1 MPNYIKGRGALSN
14 REGRFEKTI
23 RIEIDPAERPPASA
37 DTDYYESAAR
47 TVLTKNQSPD
57 IPYPQT
63 INPYMGCEHG
73 CIYCYARA
81 THSYLGLSP
90 GLDFEKKIFI
100 KKNLATQLKKE
111 LAAKN
116 YRPEIIGLGVS
127 TDLYQPIE
135 KKTEITRKILK
146 VLVETNH
153 PVSIITKS
161 TLIERDIDL
170 LKQLAEKNLLKTSIS
185 VTTLND
191 DLNRRLE
198 PRAASGGRRLKII
211 KNLAA
216 AGIPVTVLVA
226 PIIPALTDNELETII
241 AASAAAGARYAG
253 YTMLRLPHEVA
264 DLFGEWLAQHY
275 PFKKEKVLGQIREMH
290 AGQVDNGEFFTRHTG
305 VGPAADL
312 IRQRFQLAV
321 KRNQLLT
328 TGKIHLTKKLF
339 ISPNKQLKLF

>member
-14 REGRFEKTI
+14 IEGRFEKTI
-23 RIEIDPAERPPASA
+23 RIEIDEAERPPESA
-37 DTDYYESAAR
+37 DTDYYVSAAR
-47 TVLTKNQSPD
+47 TVLTKNKSPD

-73 CIYCYARA
+73 CIYCYARG

-90 GLDFEKKIFI
+90 GLDFEKKIFV
-100 KKNLATQLKKE
+100 KKNLAAQLKKE
-111 LAAKN
+111 LGAKN

-146 VLVETNH
+146 VLVATNH

-161 TLIERDIDL
+161 ILIERDIDL
-170 LKQLAEKNLLKTSIS
+170 LQELAAKNLLKTSIS
-185 VTTLND
+185 ITTLND

-198 PRAASGGRRLKII
+198 PRAASGGRRLKIV
-211 KNLAA
+211 KTLAA

-226 PIIPALTDNELETII
+226 PIIPALTDNELETIL
-241 AASAAAGARYAG
+241 AAGATAGARYAG

-264 DLFGEWLAQHY
+264 DLFAEWLAQHY
-275 PFKKEKVLGQIREMH
+275 PFKKEKVLNQVREMH
-290 AGQVDNGEFFTRHTG
+290 AGRVDSSEFFKRHTG
-305 VGPAADL
+305 TGTAAEL
-312 IRQRFQLAV
+312 LRQRFQLAL
-321 KRNQLLT
+321 KRNGLQPT
-328 TGKIHLTKKLF
+328 SQINLTKKLF